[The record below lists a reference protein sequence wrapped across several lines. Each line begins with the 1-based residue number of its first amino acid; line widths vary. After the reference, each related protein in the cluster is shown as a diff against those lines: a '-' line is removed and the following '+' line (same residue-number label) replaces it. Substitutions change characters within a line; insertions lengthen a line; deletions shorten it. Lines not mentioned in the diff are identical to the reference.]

1 MKPLILLFAA
11 VLTSTVLAGPKEIP
25 RGSELR
31 DQLFDLARPE
41 VEDIA
46 GQPVKFAGSLK
57 QLNGWAFFQ
66 GRIVDAGGAA
76 ILVGDNQSAD
86 VALLWSDARNGWE
99 LVRCVVG
106 ITDVAWA
113 SGPDEVGAPTE
124 LLFPES

>member
-1 MKPLILLFAA
+1 MKTLILLLAA
-11 VLTSTVLAGPKEIP
+11 VLTSTALAGPKEVP

-46 GQPVKFAGSLK
+46 GQPVKFSGSMK

-66 GRIVDAGGAA
+66 GQIVNSGGGA
-76 ILVGDNQSAD
+76 ILVGESQSAD
-86 VALLWSDARNGWE
+86 TALLWRDSRNGWE
-99 LVRCVVG
+99 VVRCVVG

-113 SGPDEVGAPTE
+113 SWPDEVGAPTE
-124 LLFPES
+124 LLFPE